1 MIAVLGCLK
10 TQVGLA
16 IKQEMLSWLN
26 PMYNVIAVDQE
37 VPGTLYEYPAMQLAF
52 DLSAKLTQPVLYL
65 HTKGAANNHPVQE
78 HIRQMW
84 KNEFGNKEKLQKYL
98 DLLTPGPKLSTILM
112 SPVGKCTWFN
122 AFICNPEAAIILAEY
137 IHPSESRYDFECIAR
152 NTEVE
157 VVSPFNPCENAEI
170 FRMVK
175 ELKQC

>member
-10 TQVGLA
+10 TTVGLA
-16 IKQEMLSWLN
+16 IKQEMLSWLA

-52 DLSAKLTQPVLYL
+52 DLSAKLAQPVLYL

-122 AFICNPEAAIILAEY
+122 AFICNPEAAKILSEY
-137 IHPSESRYDFECIAR
+137 IRPTESRYDFECIAR
-152 NTEVE
+152 NTEV
-157 VVSPFNPCENAEI
+157 VSPFKPVENAEI